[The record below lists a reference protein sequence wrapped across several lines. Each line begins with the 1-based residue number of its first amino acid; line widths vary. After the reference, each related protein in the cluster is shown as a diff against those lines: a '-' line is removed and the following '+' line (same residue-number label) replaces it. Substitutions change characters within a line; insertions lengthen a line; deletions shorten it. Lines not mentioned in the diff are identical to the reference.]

1 MEHQKYKGLNNKTS
15 SSKSLYN
22 IINEVNKH
30 QYMKKNSIEN
40 YKSLSDDEEN
50 KNNGITKENNLK
62 AFINNEY
69 TYEDKLIPFYDSNEE
84 KLSYFSKKL
93 EIPKVFDSSLENYK
107 FYCSY
112 NSFMNNRPYNEDRIL
127 INCQKNK
134 KTKMHLFAIFDGH
147 AGDKCCNF
155 LTENF
160 GKILFS
166 NKNIFNNLS
175 KALKET
181 YITLEKNF
189 KEFIKPKNLLMPIE
203 KSGSCALSILC
214 VKNKIYCANAGD
226 SRALYSENSS
236 KEVYQISYEHKPQNE
251 EQRIKKAG
259 GSIGCMMFGNI
270 WRLFPGGIAVRKYFI
285 YNIYFLDIQIYW

>member
-1 MEHQKYKGLNNKTS
+1 MENQKYKKISNKTS

-30 QYMKKNSIEN
+30 QYMQKNSIEN

-50 KNNGITKENNLK
+50 KNNDITKANNLK
-62 AFINNEY
+62 MNINKEHFE
-69 TYEDKLIPFYDSNEE
+69 EDKLIPFYDSNEE
-84 KLSYFSKKL
+84 KLSYFSKQL
-93 EIPKVFDSSLENYK
+93 EPSKVFDSSLENYQ
-107 FYCSY
+107 FFCSY
-112 NSFMNNRPYNEDRIL
+112 NSFKNNRPYNEDKIL
-127 INCQKNK
+127 INCVKNN

-166 NKNIFNNLS
+166 NINIFNNAS

-189 KEFIKPKNLLMPIE
+189 KELTKPKNLLMPIE

-251 EQRIKKAG
+251 EKRIKKAG
-259 GSIGCMMFGNI
+259 GNIECMFFGNI
-270 WRLFPGGIAVRKYFI
+270 WRLFPGGIAVRKYLI
-285 YNIYFLDIQIYW
+285 YNIIIYTYF